1 MCRVVVESRAG
12 DAFLAQLI
20 TIILL
25 LYFAIKYGLQACNLL
40 PHLLATRLDLLCTQS
55 LLGQLWVESDA
66 KLLVLRGLRL
76 EIFRRIISLCSLH
89 LGTFPIFQ
97 SSVLLLRQVPPHLN
111 KLSPSYGLDVDLE
124 FTNVDPKLWVRLE
137 VREILPYASIDD
149 RRR

>member
-12 DAFLAQLI
+12 GAFLAQLI

-25 LYFAIKYGLQACNLL
+25 LFFAIKYGFQACNLL

-55 LLGQLWVESDA
+55 LLSQLWGESDA

-111 KLSPSYGLDVDLE
+111 KLSPSYGLNVDLE
-124 FTNVDPKLWVRLE
+124 FTNVDPKLWVKLE